1 MKKILLF
8 SLIAILALGSVQAQK
23 KTKRLSPA
31 AAKGQKEIPAA
42 VELKSEPILLP
53 DAIEGLELPLFDAL
67 KLRCTYREFTEE
79 ELSLEL
85 ISSLLWSAYGFN
97 RPEEGKR
104 VAPSAVNVQE
114 FDIYLFT
121 REGIYIYDAAKNTI
135 QMVVQGDHRAEI
147 SNQKH
152 FAVAPVSLLIV
163 ANYQRMS
170 IFKDKVLLITGRLG
184 QTRHRG
190 LRRYRTRPSPQ
201 TPRHHQR
208 QSPSGS
214 PCRIP

>member
-67 KLRCTYREFTEE
+67 KLRCTYRDFTEE

-85 ISSLLWSAYGFN
+85 ISSLLWSAYGIN

-114 FDIYLFT
+114 
-121 REGIYIYDAAKNTI
+121 
-135 QMVVQGDHRAEI
+135 MVVQGDHRAEI

-152 FAVAPVSLLIV
+152 FAIAPVSLLIV

-170 IFKDKVLLITGRLG
+170 IFKDKEVRDFYAAVDCGYVSQNIYLFCASAKLGTVACGGIERDHLHKLLGITNGKALLAHPVG
-184 QTRHRG
+184 FHK
-190 LRRYRTRPSPQ
+190 
-201 TPRHHQR
+201 
-208 QSPSGS
+208 
-214 PCRIP
+214 

>member
-8 SLIAILALGSVQAQK
+8 SLLAILALGSVQAQK

-67 KLRCTYREFTEE
+67 KLRCTYRDFTEE

-147 SNQKH
+147 TEQISRLTMDDLRAFHNKYIKNRPLIVVISGNAKK
-152 FAVAPVSLLIV
+152 FDPKAVANLLGPNVKPIQV
-163 ANYQRMS
+163 DFDQMFR
-170 IFKDKVLLITGRLG
+170 F
-184 QTRHRG
+184 
-190 LRRYRTRPSPQ
+190 
-201 TPRHHQR
+201 
-208 QSPSGS
+208 
-214 PCRIP
+214 